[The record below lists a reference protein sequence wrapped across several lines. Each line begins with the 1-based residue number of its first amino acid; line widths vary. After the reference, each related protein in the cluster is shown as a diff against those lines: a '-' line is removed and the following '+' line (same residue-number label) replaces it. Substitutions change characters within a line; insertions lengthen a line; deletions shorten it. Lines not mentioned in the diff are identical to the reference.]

1 MTATDGRTALGDPSV
16 QELAESLRGEVL
28 RDGDPGYD
36 EARTS
41 WNAIFH
47 EARPDLVVSCAGA
60 ADVIAAVRFARSAGL
75 DIAVKGGGHSVPGFS
90 TIEGGML
97 IDLGPMKGVRVD
109 PANRRVVAQA
119 GCRWRDVDAET
130 QEFGLAVTG
139 GLVSDTG
146 VAGYTLGGGIGHLM
160 RKHGLAIDN
169 LVGCDVVTADG
180 RFVHASATA
189 EPELFW
195 GLRGGGGNFG
205 IVTAFEFELHPVG
218 PMVYGGPIFFAGE
231 DAEAV
236 LTTFAE
242 WTGAGLPDEI
252 SALANVLVAPTVP
265 FLPEEH
271 HGKQIVALLFCHSGD
286 HAEGERLLAPI
297 RAAATPIADLAG
309 PIPYAALNSLLD
321 PLFAKGGRYYMRS
334 GYLDGMTPEAIDAL
348 VTTHL
353 SSPLPGCEFHV
364 HDFGGAVARVGA
376 GDTAFGDRGA
386 PYVLNIVG
394 SWQDPADDDAN
405 LAWMRDAGAA
415 LDEFCT
421 GTVYSNFMGSEG
433 DERTKAAYGEKLPRL
448 QALKRAWDP
457 DNVFNRNQNVKP

>member
-36 EARTS
+36 DARTG

-47 EARPDLVVSCAGA
+47 DARPDLVVRCAGA
-60 ADVIAAVRFARSAGL
+60 SDVIAAVRFASSAGL

-90 TIEGGML
+90 TIQGGML
-97 IDLGPMKGVRVD
+97 IDLGPMDGVRVD
-109 PANRRVVAQA
+109 PIAKRAVVGP

-130 QEFGLAVTG
+130 QEFGLATTG

-146 VAGYTLGGGIGHLM
+146 VAGFTLGGGIGHLM

-169 LVGCDVVTADG
+169 LVGADVVTADG
-180 RFVHASATA
+180 RFVHASETD

-205 IVTAFEFELHPVG
+205 IVTAFEFQLHNVG

-231 DAEAV
+231 DTEAV
-236 LTTFAE
+236 LAAYAE
-242 WTGAGLPDEI
+242 WTASGLPDDI
-252 SALANVLVAPTVP
+252 SAFANVLVAPPVP

-271 HGKQIVALLFCHSGD
+271 HGKQICAVIFCHSGD
-286 HAEGERLLAPI
+286 HAEGEKLLAPM
-297 RAAATPIADLAG
+297 RAAAAAIADLGG
-309 PIPYAALNSLLD
+309 PIPYAALNSLID
-321 PLFAKGGRYYMRS
+321 GLFPKGGRYYMRA
-334 GYLDGMTPEAIDAL
+334 GYLEGMTPEAIASM
-348 VTTHL
+348 VATHL
-353 SSPLPGCEFHV
+353 STPLPGCEIHI
-364 HDFGGAVARVGA
+364 HDLGGAVGRVSESA
-376 GDTAFGDRGA
+376 TAFGDRSA
-386 PYVLNIVG
+386 PYALNIVG
-394 SWQDPADDDAN
+394 TWQDGADDEAN
-405 LAWMRDAGAA
+405 LAWMREAGAR

-421 GTVYSNFMGSEG
+421 GAVYSNFMGSEG
-433 DERTKAAYGEKLPRL
+433 DERTKSAYGEKLPRL

>member
-16 QELAESLRGEVL
+16 QELAESLRGDVL
-28 RDGDPGYD
+28 RDGDAGYD
-36 EARTS
+36 EARTG

-47 EARPDLVVSCAGA
+47 EAKPDLVVRCAGA

-75 DIAVKGGGHSVPGFS
+75 DVAVKGGGHSIPGFS
-90 TIEGGML
+90 TIDGGML
-97 IDLGPMKGVRVD
+97 IDLGPMAGVRVD
-109 PANRRVVAQA
+109 PAGRRVVVQG
-119 GCRWRDVDAET
+119 GCRWRDVDRET

-180 RFVHASATA
+180 RFVHASATD

-231 DAEAV
+231 DAGAV
-236 LTTFAE
+236 LTAFAQL
-242 WTGAGLPDEI
+242 TSAGLPDEL
-252 SALANVLVAPTVP
+252 SAFANVLVAPPAP
-265 FLPEEH
+265 FIPAEH
-271 HGKQIVALLFCHSGD
+271 HGKQICAVIFCHAGD
-286 HAEGERLLAPI
+286 HAEGERLIAPI
-297 RAAATPIADLAG
+297 RAAASPIADLGG
-309 PIPYAALNSLLD
+309 PLPYAALNSLIDALW
-321 PLFAKGGRYYMRS
+321 PKGGRYYMRA
-334 GYLDGMTPEAIDAL
+334 GYMAGMSAEAVSAIVA
-348 VTTHL
+348 THL
-353 SSPLPGCEFHV
+353 ATPLPQCEIHV
-364 HDFGGAVARVGA
+364 HDLGGAVARVGA
-376 GDTAFGDRGA
+376 SDTAFGDRSA
-386 PYVLNIVG
+386 AYALNIVG
-394 SWQDPADDDAN
+394 GWHDAADDDAN
-405 LAWMRDAGAA
+405 LAWMREAGAR

-421 GTVYSNFMGSEG
+421 GAVYSNFMGSEG
-433 DERTKAAYGEKLPRL
+433 EERTKAAYGDKLPRL

-457 DNVFNRNQNVKP
+457 DNVFSRNQNVKP

>member
-16 QELAESLRGEVL
+16 QELSESLRGEVL
-28 RDGDPGYD
+28 RNGDPGYD
-36 EARTS
+36 DARTG

-47 EARPDLVVSCAGA
+47 EARPDLVVRCAGA
-60 ADVIAAVRFARSAGL
+60 SDVIAAVRFATSAGL

-90 TIEGGML
+90 TIQGGML
-97 IDLGPMKGVRVD
+97 IDLGPMDGVRVD
-109 PANRRVVAQA
+109 PVAKRAVVGP

-130 QEFGLAVTG
+130 QEFGLATTG

-169 LVGCDVVTADG
+169 LVGADLVTADG
-180 RFVHASATA
+180 CFVHASETD

-205 IVTAFEFELHPVG
+205 IVTAFEFQLHNVG

-231 DAEAV
+231 DTEAV
-236 LTTFAE
+236 LAAFAE
-242 WTGAGLPDEI
+242 WTGSGLPDDI
-252 SALANVLVAPTVP
+252 SALANVLVAPPVP

-271 HGKQIVALLFCHSGD
+271 HGKQICAVIFCHSGD

-297 RAAATPIADLAG
+297 RAAATPIADLGG
-309 PIPYAALNSLLD
+309 PIPYAALNSLID
-321 PLFAKGGRYYMRS
+321 GLFPKGGRYYMRA
-334 GYLDGMTPEAIDAL
+334 GYLEGMTPAAIASM
-348 VTTHL
+348 VATHL
-353 SSPLPGCEFHV
+353 STPLPGCEIHV
-364 HDFGGAVARVGA
+364 HDLGGAVGRVGESA
-376 GDTAFGDRGA
+376 TAFGDRSA
-386 PYVLNIVG
+386 PYALNIVG
-394 SWQDPADDDAN
+394 TWRDAADDEAN
-405 LAWMRDAGAA
+405 LAWMREAGAR

-421 GTVYSNFMGSEG
+421 GAVYSNFMGSEG
-433 DERTKAAYGEKLPRL
+433 DERTKSAYGEKLPRL

>member
-36 EARTS
+36 DARTG

-47 EARPDLVVSCAGA
+47 GARPDLVVRCAGA
-60 ADVIAAVRFARSAGL
+60 SDVIAAVRFARSAGL

-97 IDLGPMKGVRVD
+97 IDVGPMDGVRVD
-109 PANRRVVAQA
+109 PVAKRAVVQG

-130 QEFGLAVTG
+130 QEFGLATTG

-160 RKHGLAIDN
+160 RRHGLAIDN
-169 LVGCDVVTADG
+169 LVGADVVTADG
-180 RFVHASATA
+180 RFVHASETD

-205 IVTAFEFELHPVG
+205 IVTAFEFQLHGVG

-231 DAEAV
+231 DAETV
-236 LTTFAE
+236 LARFAE
-242 WTGAGLPDEI
+242 WTGAGLPDDI
-252 SALANVLVAPTVP
+252 SAFANVLVAPPVP
-265 FLPEEH
+265 FLPAEH
-271 HGKQIVALLFCHSGD
+271 HGKQICAVIFCHAGD
-286 HAEGERLLAPI
+286 HAEGEKLLAPI
-297 RAAATPIADLAG
+297 RAAATPIADLGG
-309 PIPYAALNSLLD
+309 PIPYAALNSLID
-321 PLFAKGGRYYMRS
+321 GLFPKGGRYYMRS
-334 GYLDGMTPEAIDAL
+334 GYLAGLSAEAIAA
-348 VTTHL
+348 VVATHL
-353 SSPLPGCEFHV
+353 STPLPGCEIHI
-364 HDFGGAVARVGA
+364 HDLGGAVARVGESA
-376 GDTAFGDRGA
+376 TAFGDRSA
-386 PYVLNIVG
+386 PYALNIVG
-394 SWQDPADDDAN
+394 TWQDAADDEAN
-405 LAWMRDAGAA
+405 LAWMREAGAR

-421 GTVYSNFMGSEG
+421 GAVYSNFMGSEG
-433 DERTKAAYGEKLPRL
+433 DERTKSAYGDKLPRL

-457 DNVFNRNQNVKP
+457 DNVFHRNQNVTP

>member
-1 MTATDGRTALGDPSV
+1 MTATDGRTTLGDPSV

-28 RDGDPGYD
+28 RNGDPGYD
-36 EARTS
+36 EARTG

-47 EARPDLVVSCAGA
+47 EARPDLVVRCAGA
-60 ADVIAAVRFARSAGL
+60 SDVIAAVRFACSAGL
-75 DIAVKGGGHSVPGFS
+75 DLAVKGGGHSVPGFS

-97 IDLGPMKGVRVD
+97 IDLGPMDGVRVD
-109 PANRRVVAQA
+109 PVARRAVVQG

-130 QEFGLAVTG
+130 QEFGLATTG

-169 LVGCDVVTADG
+169 LVGADVVTADG
-180 RFVHASATA
+180 RFVHASETD

-205 IVTAFEFELHPVG
+205 IVTAFEFELHNVG

-231 DAEAV
+231 DTETV
-236 LTTFAE
+236 LAKFAE

-252 SALANVLVAPTVP
+252 SALANVLVAPPVP
-265 FLPEEH
+265 FLPAEH
-271 HGKQIVALLFCHSGD
+271 HGKQVCAVIFCHSGD

-297 RAAATPIADLAG
+297 RAAATPIADLGG
-309 PIPYAALNSLLD
+309 PIPYAALNSLID
-321 PLFAKGGRYYMRS
+321 GLFPKGGRYYMRA
-334 GYLDGMTPEAIDAL
+334 GYLEGMTPEAIAAI
-348 VTTHL
+348 VATHL
-353 SSPLPGCEFHV
+353 STPLPGCEIHI
-364 HDFGGAVARVGA
+364 HDLGGAVARVGESA
-376 GDTAFGDRGA
+376 TAFGDRSA
-386 PYVLNIVG
+386 PYALNVVG
-394 SWQDPADDDAN
+394 TWQDASDDDAN
-405 LAWMRDAGAA
+405 LAWLREAGAR

-421 GTVYSNFMGSEG
+421 GAVYSNFMGSEG
-433 DERTKAAYGEKLPRL
+433 DERTKSAYGDKLPRL

-457 DNVFNRNQNVKP
+457 DNVFHRNQNVKP